1 MRRLL
6 ATMPNCA
13 PALLALFV
21 IPLAPDAALSDSFGA
36 GTAAPATP
44 AALACTSNDVVVYE
58 PNPSPGSEP
67 ACAAPART
75 TAEVAEARAYVIET
89 ASPGFT
95 MTLQGAELAIGRL
108 HPEFVVRLANAIRE
122 ARSAGLPSAGVFSAY
137 RPPAFGVGGFSDKF
151 NSLHTYGLA
160 VDMQGIGRPGSSEAQ
175 LWHETAAR
183 NGVVCPYGPRDR
195 AEWNHCQPTS
205 LKIILAANPLR
216 ETVRAEGPSDLESMF
231 EAGNTIIEDMASAA
245 ESLSKAAP
253 TPVRALEAGASGRV
267 PTPQVMASRGT
278 KRRAMVRLALGRNA
292 DKPARHAK
300 DSAGIGV
307 GGPIIAVEEGRRTSS
322 VRQAKHG
329 TRIIIGPTK
338 ITVVERRERTS
349 SAAKMSSAAK
359 KTKPDTR
366 VGARGAPVIAVEESR
381 RKSKSGRG

>member
-21 IPLAPDAALSDSFGA
+21 IPLSPDTALSDSLGS
-36 GTAAPATP
+36 GTVAPATP

-58 PNPSPGSEP
+58 PDPSPGSEP

-122 ARSAGLPSAGVFSAY
+122 ARSAGLPFAGVFSAY

-160 VDMQGIGRPGSSEAQ
+160 VDMNGIGRPGSSEAQ

-205 LKIILAANPLR
+205 VKIILAANPLR

-245 ESLSKAAP
+245 ESLTKAAP
-253 TPVRALEAGASGRV
+253 TPVRALEANATGRV
-267 PTPQVMASRGT
+267 PMPQVMASRGT
-278 KRRAMVRLALGRNA
+278 KRRAMVRLALGRGA

-349 SAAKMSSAAK
+349 SSAKMSSSAK
-359 KTKPDTR
+359 KAKPDTR

>member
-21 IPLAPDAALSDSFGA
+21 IPLSPDTALSDSLGP

-58 PNPSPGSEP
+58 PDPSPGSEP

-122 ARSAGLPSAGVFSAY
+122 ARSAGLPFAGVFSAY

-160 VDMQGIGRPGSSEAQ
+160 VDMNGIGRPGSSEAQ

-205 LKIILAANPLR
+205 VKIILAANPLR

-245 ESLSKAAP
+245 ESLTKAAP
-253 TPVRALEAGASGRV
+253 TPVRALEANATGRV
-267 PTPQVMASRGT
+267 PMPQVMASRGT
-278 KRRAMVRLALGRNA
+278 KRRAMVRLALGRGA

-338 ITVVERRERTS
+338 ITVVERGKRTS
-349 SAAKMSSAAK
+349 SSAKMSSSTK
-359 KTKPDTR
+359 KAKPDTR

>member
-21 IPLAPDAALSDSFGA
+21 IPLSPDTALSDSLGS
-36 GTAAPATP
+36 GTVAPATP

-67 ACAAPART
+67 ACAAPTRT

-122 ARSAGLPSAGVFSAY
+122 ARSAGLPFAGVFSAY

-160 VDMQGIGRPGSSEAQ
+160 VDMNGIGRPGSSEAQ

-205 LKIILAANPLR
+205 VKIILAANPLR

-245 ESLSKAAP
+245 ESLTKAAP
-253 TPVRALEAGASGRV
+253 TPVRALEANATGRV
-267 PTPQVMASRGT
+267 PMPQVMASRGT
-278 KRRAMVRLALGRNA
+278 KRRAMVRLALGRGA

-349 SAAKMSSAAK
+349 SSAKMSSSAK
-359 KTKPDTR
+359 KAKPDTR

>member
-21 IPLAPDAALSDSFGA
+21 IPLSPDTALSDSLGS
-36 GTAAPATP
+36 GTVAPATP

-67 ACAAPART
+67 ACAAPTRT

-205 LKIILAANPLR
+205 VKIILAANPLR

-245 ESLSKAAP
+245 ESLTKAAP
-253 TPVRALEAGASGRV
+253 TPVRALEANATGRV
-267 PTPQVMASRGT
+267 PMPQVMASRGT
-278 KRRAMVRLALGRNA
+278 KRRAMVRLALGRGA

-349 SAAKMSSAAK
+349 SSAKMSSSAK
-359 KTKPDTR
+359 KAKPDTR